1 MTTICHHALAETT
14 SVEACPVR
22 RSRAPID
29 VASLL
34 IALALVA
41 DALAGQDLLRSP
53 TSWLLA
59 GAYLGAVALA
69 AWARRLVEPLAISGV
84 LLPLALGDVSTR
96 LIATACVLAA
106 ILASVVLVRRRTRK
120 AYDSPPSILLSE
132 PGAASSRAIG
142 SAFRA
147 MRKVRPAPGRCSTM
161 RRSSSC
167 LAGSESSGLPGSG
180 AAA

>member
-1 MTTICHHALAETT
+1 MTTICHHTLAETT
-14 SVEACPVR
+14 SPVTARPVR
-22 RSRAPID
+22 RKRAPID

-41 DALAGQDLLRSP
+41 DALAGQLLLQSP
-53 TSWLLA
+53 TAWLLA

-106 ILASVVLVRRRTRK
+106 ILASVVFVRRRTRK
-120 AYDSPPSILLSE
+120 VYDSPPAILLSD
-132 PGAASSRAIG
+132 PGAPAATGWRSRT
-142 SAFRA
+142 R
-147 MRKVRPAPGRCSTM
+147 
-161 RRSSSC
+161 
-167 LAGSESSGLPGSG
+167 
-180 AAA
+180 